1 MKTLVNNLLVIAI
14 CIMASTVCAS
24 SQTRSKEHSLSPF
37 EGIEA
42 SDGFRVSITKGDTYN
57 AKLTMDDALES
68 YVECYVKAGV
78 LHLGVDE
85 KNVPKDLKKQYKGK
99 NSPERTLVAVIT
111 MPVLKS
117 LTLNDESEFFSAA
130 DLAVGDFAIT
140 MTGSSSINNLK
151 IFGKSLDLNV
161 SKNARFSNAGVNVE
175 DDVKVTTDGK
185 GGIAMECHAANI
197 GITAAGAS
205 EINIKGSV
213 DEKITVSPTG
223 SSKIT
228 VAGNS
233 KVLEV
238 NGKGT
243 SSKVDASALETEE
256 ATLAVTGVDVD
267 VWASKSLEL
276 DLGRGSEVVFAGEP
290 AIKIIKIQ
298 SASVLRK

>member
-42 SDGFRVSITKGDTYN
+42 SGGFRVSISKGDTYN

-78 LHLGVDE
+78 LHLGLDE

-99 NSPERTLVAVIT
+99 NSPDRTLVAVVT

-117 LTLNDESEFFSAA
+117 LELSDESEFFSAA
-130 DLAVGDFAIT
+130 DLAVGDLSIILG
-140 MTGSSSINNLK
+140 GSSQINNLK

-161 SKNARFSNAGVNVE
+161 AKNARFTNAGVNVE
-175 DDVKVTTDGK
+175 DNVNITTDAK
-185 GGIAMECHAANI
+185 GGVTMECQAANI
-197 GITAAGAS
+197 TITGGGSS
-205 EINIKGSV
+205 EIDLKGSV
-213 DEKITVSPTG
+213 DEKITVSTLG

-228 VAGNS
+228 LAG
-233 KVLEV
+233 KATTLEV
-238 NGKGT
+238 SGKGT
-243 SSKVDASALETEE
+243 SSKVDASALETED
-256 ATLAVTGVDVD
+256 ATLSVTGADVD
-267 VWASKSLEL
+267 IWASKSLEL
-276 DLGRGSEVVFAGEP
+276 DLGRGSEVVFAGDP

-298 SASVLRK
+298 NASVLKK